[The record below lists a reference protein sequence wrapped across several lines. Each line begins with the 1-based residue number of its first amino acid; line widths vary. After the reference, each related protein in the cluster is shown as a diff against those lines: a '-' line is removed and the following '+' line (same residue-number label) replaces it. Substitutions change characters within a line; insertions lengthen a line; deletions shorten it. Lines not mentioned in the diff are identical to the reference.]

1 MTSSR
6 QQFIDGVKAE
16 LPILIGVVPFGMI
29 YGLLAMAAGLGPWEA
44 QAMSA
49 IVFAGSAQFITVQL
63 LAAGAPGLVIIL
75 TGGIVNLRHTL
86 YSASMAPYL
95 KPLRDL
101 WKWLLGYLLTDEAYA
116 VAITHFY
123 RHTDFD
129 RSHDVGQASVSR
141 QEHWYLFGSGL
152 ALWGSWQLS
161 TAIGVFLGAVIPES
175 WPLDF
180 AVPLTFIALVV
191 PALRDRPSIAAGA
204 VAGLVSVVAV
214 DMPLKLG
221 LVSATLVGIAAG
233 LWMEARE

>member
-6 QQFIDGVKAE
+6 QQFVDGVKAE

-29 YGLLAMAAGLGPWEA
+29 YGLLALAAGLAPWEA

-63 LAAGAPGLVIIL
+63 LAAGAPGFVIIL
-75 TGGIVNLRHTL
+75 TGGIVNLRHML

-95 KPLRDL
+95 KPLHDL

-116 VAITHFY
+116 VTITHFY
-123 RHTDFD
+123 RYTDFD

-141 QEHWYLFGSGL
+141 QEHWYLLGSGL

-161 TAIGVFLGAVIPES
+161 TAVGVFLGAVIPETL
-175 WPLDF
+175 PLDF

-191 PALRDRPSIAAGA
+191 PAFRDRASVTAGA
-204 VAGLVSVVAV
+204 IAGFVSVLAV
-214 DMPLKLG
+214 GMPLKLG
-221 LVSATLVGIAAG
+221 LVSATLIGIAAG